1 MNLKELGEL
10 FRAERERKG
19 LSIADVVQ
27 RTKISKTNV
36 LALEAGDPSRLPH
49 PVYAKGFVRN
59 YARLVGLDPETC
71 VAVMAEQFVAEDN
84 VSVPQPSLDGP
95 DQEILPPRRGKSGL
109 GVFLAGIL
117 AIVLLAGGVFL
128 LTSRQEASRPAP
140 AEQPAAQEQPQEQAP
155 EQSQE
160 QSQGQESQPSEAV
173 PQPGEGEAPQGADAP
188 AAPAQPDQGAQEQA
202 PAQPEAAAPAPAPAA
217 PAAAQPSAPA
227 QPQAPAASAPAQ
239 PQAPAASA
247 PAAAQAAPEQQAPKG
262 AQRLVVTARE
272 ACWVFAKADGDRAAA
287 VDIVLQPGQ
296 SHTLFFRKDLELK
309 LGNAGGVS
317 VTFNG
322 EKVAL
327 QAQSGQVRTLNFT
340 AP

>member
-10 FRAERERKG
+10 FRTERERKG

-27 RTKISKTNV
+27 RTKISKTNI
-36 LALEAGDPSRLPH
+36 LALEAGDPARLPH

-59 YARLVGLDPETC
+59 YARLLGLDPETC

-95 DQEILPPRRGKSGL
+95 DQEILPPRRGKSGF

-117 AIVLLAGGVFL
+117 AIALLAGGVFL
-128 LTSRQEASRPAP
+128 LTSRQEAPRPAP
-140 AEQPAAQEQPQEQAP
+140 TEQPAAQEQAPEQAP
-155 EQSQE
+155 EQTPEQE
-160 QSQGQESQPSEAV
+160 QTQGQEQEPQFPEAA
-173 PQPGEGEAPQGADAP
+173 PQAGEGTPAPQAAAGP
-188 AAPAQPDQGAQEQA
+188 AAPAPPVQGQA
-202 PAQPEAAAPAPAPAA
+202 PAQPQAAAPAPAPAA
-217 PAAAQPSAPA
+217 SAAPQAPVAPAPAPA
-227 QPQAPAASAPAQ
+227 QAE
-239 PQAPAASA
+239 
-247 PAAAQAAPEQQAPKG
+247 AAPEQQAPHG

-296 SHTLFFRKDLELK
+296 SRTLHFRKDLELK

-317 VTFNG
+317 VTLNG

>member
-95 DQEILPPRRGKSGL
+95 DQEILPPGRGKSGL

-128 LTSRQEASRPAP
+128 LTSRQEASNPAP
-140 AEQPAAQEQPQEQAP
+140 AEQPAAQEQTPEQAPEQAP

-160 QSQGQESQPSEAV
+160 QLQGQEPQPSEAA
-173 PQPGEGEAPQGADAP
+173 PQAGEGEAPQGADAS
-188 AAPAQPDQGAQEQA
+188 AAPAPAQGTGGQA

-217 PAAAQPSAPA
+217 PAAPPAPAAPAPA
-227 QPQAPAASAPAQ
+227 QPQAPAASAPA
-239 PQAPAASA
+239 P
-247 PAAAQAAPEQQAPKG
+247 AQAAPEQQAPKG
-262 AQRLVVTARE
+262 SQRLVVTARE

-296 SHTLFFRKDLELK
+296 THTLFFRKDLELK

-317 VTFNG
+317 VTLNG